1 MKNSKE
7 ALEGAY
13 NNALDL
19 ILNKKLKEG
28 EKLLEKIYG
37 SGNINI
43 DILNLLGI
51 IKYMYCDFYG
61 AKKYWN
67 ESLKVSCEDN
77 LLEKI
82 YGSGNINI
90 DILNLLG
97 IIKYMYCDFYGAKKY
112 WNESLKVSCED
123 NKASEFIEDIESDDF
138 KLISEKYIYSLNL
151 IEDKNYLQAIETLE
165 EIDKRRG
172 ELIEVKIIL
181 ALLYMIIDE
190 KNNAFKNI
198 ESALSYDI
206 SNYKIKEIYNEI
218 KCDLA
223 KDEEKEESEELTF
236 SEFILNLVMILNYRI
251 NSFYEEELK
260 YYRINSFY
268 EEELKYRNE
277 EIKSLYE
284 EIKTMNLEIES
295 LNTKKEKLSL

>member
-7 ALEGAY
+7 ALEVVY

-37 SGNINI
+37 SGNVNI

-67 ESLKVSCEDN
+67 ESLKIS
-77 LLEKI
+77 
-82 YGSGNINI
+82 Y
-90 DILNLLG
+90 
-97 IIKYMYCDFYGAKKY
+97 
-112 WNESLKVSCED
+112 ED

-138 KLISEKYIYSLNL
+138 KLIIEKYKDSINL
-151 IEDKNYLQAIETLE
+151 IEDKNYLQAIENLE
-165 EIDKRRG
+165 EVNKRRS
-172 ELIEVKIIL
+172 ELIEVKILL
-181 ALLYMIIDE
+181 ALLYMTIDE
-190 KNNAFKNI
+190 KKKSFKNI
-198 ESALSYDI
+198 EGALSYDT
-206 SNYKIKEIYNEI
+206 SNYKIKELYDEI
-218 KCDLA
+218 KCDLS
-223 KDEEKEESEELTF
+223 KGQDEEKDESEELTF
-236 SEFILNLVMILNYRI
+236 SQSILNLIMILN
-251 NSFYEEELK
+251 
-260 YYRINSFY
+260 YRINSFY

-295 LNTKKEKLSL
+295 LNTEKEKLSL

>member
-43 DILNLLGI
+43 DILNI
-51 IKYMYCDFYG
+51 
-61 AKKYWN
+61 
-67 ESLKVSCEDN
+67 
-77 LLEKI
+77 
-82 YGSGNINI
+82 
-90 DILNLLG
+90 LG

-123 NKASEFIEDIESDDF
+123 NKASEFIKDIESDDF
-138 KLISEKYIYSLNL
+138 KLISEKYRESLNL
-151 IEDKNYLQAIETLE
+151 IEDKNYLQAIEGLE

-190 KNNAFKNI
+190 KNKAFKNI
-198 ESALSYDI
+198 EGALSYDT
-206 SNYKIKEIYNEI
+206 SNYKIKEIYDEI
-218 KCDLA
+218 KSDLA
-223 KDEEKEESEELTF
+223 KSEDEEKDESEELTF
-236 SEFILNLVMILNYRI
+236 SESILNLIMILN
-251 NSFYEEELK
+251 
-260 YYRINSFY
+260 YRINSFY

-284 EIKTMNLEIES
+284 EIKTMNLE
-295 LNTKKEKLSL
+295 

>member
-7 ALEGAY
+7 ALEVVY

-37 SGNINI
+37 SGNVNI

-67 ESLKVSCEDN
+67 ESLKIS
-77 LLEKI
+77 
-82 YGSGNINI
+82 Y
-90 DILNLLG
+90 
-97 IIKYMYCDFYGAKKY
+97 
-112 WNESLKVSCED
+112 ED
-123 NKASEFIEDIESDDF
+123 NKAYEFIGDIESDDF
-138 KLISEKYIYSLNL
+138 KLISEKYKDSLSL
-151 IEDKNYLQAIETLE
+151 IEDKDYLQAIEVLE
-165 EIDKRRG
+165 EINRRS
-172 ELIEVKIIL
+172 ELIEVKTLL
-181 ALLYMIIDE
+181 ALLYMTIDE
-190 KNNAFKNI
+190 KKKAFKNI
-198 ESALSYDI
+198 EGALSYDT
-206 SNYKIKEIYNEI
+206 SNYKIKEIYDEI
-218 KCDLA
+218 KCDLE
-223 KDEEKEESEELTF
+223 KGQDEEKEEFEELTF
-236 SEFILNLVMILNYRI
+236 SQSILNLIMILN
-251 NSFYEEELK
+251 
-260 YYRINSFY
+260 YRINSFY

-295 LNTKKEKLSL
+295 LNTEKEKLSL

>member
-7 ALEGAY
+7 DLEVVY

-28 EKLLEKIYG
+28 EKLLEKIHS
-37 SGNINI
+37 SGNVNI

-67 ESLKVSCEDN
+67 ESLKIS
-77 LLEKI
+77 
-82 YGSGNINI
+82 Y
-90 DILNLLG
+90 
-97 IIKYMYCDFYGAKKY
+97 
-112 WNESLKVSCED
+112 ED

-138 KLISEKYIYSLNL
+138 KLISEKYKDSISL
-151 IEDKNYLQAIETLE
+151 IEDKNYLQAIENLE
-165 EIDKRRG
+165 EVNKRRS
-172 ELIEVKIIL
+172 ELIEVKILL
-181 ALLYMIIDE
+181 ALLYMTIDE
-190 KNNAFKNI
+190 KKKAFKNI

-218 KCDLA
+218 KCDLV
-223 KDEEKEESEELTF
+223 KDEEKEESEELAF
-236 SEFILNLVMILNYRI
+236 SQSILNLIMILN
-251 NSFYEEELK
+251 
-260 YYRINSFY
+260 YRINSFY

-284 EIKTMNLEIES
+284 EIKTMNLEVES
-295 LNTKKEKLSL
+295 LNTEKEKLSL

>member
-7 ALEGAY
+7 ALEVVY

-28 EKLLEKIYG
+28 EKLLEKIHS
-37 SGNINI
+37 SGNVNI

-67 ESLKVSCEDN
+67 ESLKIS
-77 LLEKI
+77 
-82 YGSGNINI
+82 Y
-90 DILNLLG
+90 
-97 IIKYMYCDFYGAKKY
+97 
-112 WNESLKVSCED
+112 ED

-138 KLISEKYIYSLNL
+138 KLISEKYKDSISL
-151 IEDKNYLQAIETLE
+151 IEDKNYLQAIENLE
-165 EIDKRRG
+165 EVNKRRS
-172 ELIEVKIIL
+172 ELIEVKILL
-181 ALLYMIIDE
+181 ALLYMTIDE
-190 KNNAFKNI
+190 KKKAFKNI

-218 KCDLA
+218 KCDLV
-223 KDEEKEESEELTF
+223 KDEEKEESEELAF
-236 SEFILNLVMILNYRI
+236 SQSILNLIMILN
-251 NSFYEEELK
+251 
-260 YYRINSFY
+260 YRINSFY

-295 LNTKKEKLSL
+295 LNTEKEKLSL

>member
-67 ESLKVSCEDN
+67 ESLKVSCE
-77 LLEKI
+77 
-82 YGSGNINI
+82 Y
-90 DILNLLG
+90 
-97 IIKYMYCDFYGAKKY
+97 
-112 WNESLKVSCED
+112 
-123 NKASEFIEDIESDDF
+123 NKASEFIEDVESDDF

-151 IEDKNYLQAIETLE
+151 IEDKNYSQAIEVLE
-165 EIDKRRG
+165 EINKRRS
-172 ELIEVKIIL
+172 ELIEVKILL

-190 KNNAFKNI
+190 KNKAFKNI
-198 ESALSYDI
+198 ESALSYDL

-223 KDEEKEESEELTF
+223 KDEDEEKEESEELTF
-236 SEFILNLVMILNYRI
+236 SESILNLIMILN
-251 NSFYEEELK
+251 
-260 YYRINSFY
+260 YRINSFY

-284 EIKTMNLEIES
+284 EIKNMNLEIES
-295 LNTKKEKLSL
+295 LNTEKEKLSL

>member
-7 ALEGAY
+7 ALEVVY

-37 SGNINI
+37 SGNVNI

-67 ESLKVSCEDN
+67 ESLKIS
-77 LLEKI
+77 
-82 YGSGNINI
+82 Y
-90 DILNLLG
+90 
-97 IIKYMYCDFYGAKKY
+97 
-112 WNESLKVSCED
+112 ED

-138 KLISEKYIYSLNL
+138 KLIIEKYKDSINL
-151 IEDKNYLQAIETLE
+151 IEDKNYLQAIENLE
-165 EIDKRRG
+165 EVNKRRS
-172 ELIEVKIIL
+172 ELIEVKILL
-181 ALLYMIIDE
+181 ALLYMTIDE
-190 KNNAFKNI
+190 KKKAFKNI
-198 ESALSYDI
+198 EGALSYDT
-206 SNYKIKEIYNEI
+206 SNYKIKELYDEI
-218 KCDLA
+218 KCDLS
-223 KDEEKEESEELTF
+223 KGQDEEKDESEELTF
-236 SEFILNLVMILNYRI
+236 SQSILNLIMILN
-251 NSFYEEELK
+251 
-260 YYRINSFY
+260 YRINSFY

-295 LNTKKEKLSL
+295 LNTEKEKLSL

>member
-7 ALEGAY
+7 ALEVVY

-28 EKLLEKIYG
+28 EKLLEKIHS

-67 ESLKVSCEDN
+67 ESLKIS
-77 LLEKI
+77 
-82 YGSGNINI
+82 Y
-90 DILNLLG
+90 
-97 IIKYMYCDFYGAKKY
+97 
-112 WNESLKVSCED
+112 ED

-138 KLISEKYIYSLNL
+138 KLISEKYKDSISL
-151 IEDKNYLQAIETLE
+151 IEDKNYLQAIENLE
-165 EIDKRRG
+165 EVNKRRS
-172 ELIEVKIIL
+172 ELIEVKILL
-181 ALLYMIIDE
+181 ALLYMTIDE
-190 KNNAFKNI
+190 KNKAFKNI
-198 ESALSYDI
+198 ESALSYDT
-206 SNYKIKEIYNEI
+206 SNYKIKEIYDEI
-218 KCDLA
+218 KCDLS
-223 KDEEKEESEELTF
+223 KGQDEEKEESEELTF
-236 SEFILNLVMILNYRI
+236 SQSILNLIMILN
-251 NSFYEEELK
+251 
-260 YYRINSFY
+260 YRINSFY

-295 LNTKKEKLSL
+295 LNTEKEKLSL

>member
-7 ALEGAY
+7 ALEVIY

-37 SGNINI
+37 SGNVNI

-67 ESLKVSCEDN
+67 ESLKIS
-77 LLEKI
+77 
-82 YGSGNINI
+82 Y
-90 DILNLLG
+90 
-97 IIKYMYCDFYGAKKY
+97 
-112 WNESLKVSCED
+112 ED

-138 KLISEKYIYSLNL
+138 KLISEKYKDSISL
-151 IEDKNYLQAIETLE
+151 IEDKDYLQAIENLE
-165 EIDKRRG
+165 EINKRRS
-172 ELIEVKIIL
+172 ELIEVKILL
-181 ALLYMIIDE
+181 ALLYMTIDE
-190 KNNAFKNI
+190 KKKAFKNI
-198 ESALSYDI
+198 ESALAYDT

-218 KCDLA
+218 KCDLV
-223 KDEEKEESEELTF
+223 KGKYEEKEESEELTF
-236 SEFILNLVMILNYRI
+236 SQSILNLIMILNYRI

-260 YYRINSFY
+260 Y
-268 EEELKYRNE
+268 RNE
-277 EIKSLYE
+277 KIKSLYE

-295 LNTKKEKLSL
+295 LNTEKEKLSL